1 MSSHIGTKLHM
12 SVFGES
18 HGEGVGVILD
28 GFPAGFAVDWD
39 KLLAFQ
45 DRRRPGK
52 NLTSTQRQ
60 EPDQPVIL
68 GGITDGVTNGAPI
81 AMRIKNQD
89 TRSKDY
95 AEMLTAARPGHADY
109 TGHIRYE
116 GANDP
121 RGGGHFSGRLT
132 APLVF
137 AGGLCKQFL
146 EARDIYVGAH
156 LASVKDIWDQPYD
169 PVDLTQEQLLLPGT
183 REFPVLDQEKG
194 KLMWDAIDHARL
206 YQDSVGGVVEAA
218 AIGLPAGI
226 GNPMFDGIE
235 NRMAAVLFGIPGVK
249 GLEFGAGFAASAMLG
264 SNNNDEFYMK
274 DGQVKTRTN
283 HHGGILGGIT
293 SSMPLVLRA
302 ALKPTSSI
310 AMEQNTVDY
319 KNLVDTKLSVRGRH
333 DPCIAVRAVP
343 VVEAMVA
350 FVLTDFLLDGKR

>member
-28 GFPAGFAVDWD
+28 GFPAGFTVDQE

-60 EPDQPVIL
+60 EPDLPVIL
-68 GGITDGVTNGAPI
+68 GGITNGVTNGAPI
-81 AMRIKNQD
+81 AMMIKNQD

-109 TGHIRYE
+109 TGFVRYQ

-132 APLVF
+132 ATLVF
-137 AGGLCKQFL
+137 AGGLCKQYL
-146 EARDIYVGAH
+146 ESRGIFVGAH
-156 LASVKDIWDQPYD
+156 LASVKDIWDQPFD

-183 REFPVLDQEKG
+183 REFPVLDEEKG

-206 YQDSVGGVVEAA
+206 YQNSVGGVVEAA

-235 NRMAAVLFGIPGVK
+235 NRLAAAIFGIPGVK

-264 SNNNDEFYMK
+264 SENNDAFYMK
-274 DGQVKTRTN
+274 DGEVKTRTN

-310 AMEQNTVDY
+310 AMEQNTIDY
-319 KNLVDTKLSVRGRH
+319 RNLTDTKLSVRGRH

-350 FVLTDFLLDGKR
+350 FVLADFLLDGQR